1 MPKSRIKL
9 HPPHLDS
16 PIPQDEAER
25 ITSDPALVASHPF
38 YPFLE
43 KSQHWTKFAK
53 KGTEKSKVRVKD
65 RPIRYAAKLDSFIY
79 SHYRDILYRRY
90 EPELESLGLT
100 QCVLAYRHIALD
112 SGKGGKCNVHFAD
125 RAFKET
131 RSFGNCLTIALD
143 IEKFFENLDHEWI
156 KQMWWRLLGKPVP
169 TRRGLLLPEDH
180 FNVFK
185 AVTQYSFIRRDMAY
199 KKLGY
204 IAEEHSSGKRKR
216 WRFTRSKEDFPSQ
229 ICGPKRFREELQG
242 LINRNRNPFGIP
254 QGSPISDLL
263 ANVYMIDF
271 DQEMNQFVSSLGGK
285 YFRYSDDIL
294 IIAPGQTERWQ
305 DVLSATQDTLKK
317 TAPRLQLK
325 GEKTQ
330 VHAYKPING
339 GPDQECS
346 LLVPPRGPN
355 GMEYLGFRYDGKGV
369 FLRNST
375 VSGFQRKITAA
386 ANKMAQNH
394 VVHNPAKSLDQLI
407 KSFNYNVLIRKFGRV
422 KGFEFSGREYT
433 KWTFWTY
440 VRKSAKI
447 LGVLG
452 APLVR
457 QVNGYKA
464 FARKK
469 AKIAIETS
477 YKHAH

>member
-1 MPKSRIKL
+1 
-9 HPPHLDS
+9 
-16 PIPQDEAER
+16 
-25 ITSDPALVASHPF
+25 
-38 YPFLE
+38 
-43 KSQHWTKFAK
+43 
-53 KGTEKSKVRVKD
+53 
-65 RPIRYAAKLDSFIY
+65 
-79 SHYRDILYRRY
+79 
-90 EPELESLGLT
+90 
-100 QCVLAYRHIALD
+100 
-112 SGKGGKCNVHFAD
+112 
-125 RAFKET
+125 
-131 RSFGNCLTIALD
+131 
-143 IEKFFENLDHEWI
+143 
-156 KQMWWRLLGKPVP
+156 
-169 TRRGLLLPEDH
+169 LLLPEDH

-185 AVTQYSFIRRDMAY
+185 AVTKYSFIRRDMAY

-216 WRFTRSKEDFPSQ
+216 WRFTRNKKDFPPQ

-242 LINRNRNPFGIP
+242 MINCNRNPFGIP

-271 DQEMNQFVSSLGGK
+271 DQEMNQFVSSLGGR

-294 IIAPGQTERWQ
+294 IITPGQTQRWQ
-305 DVLSATQDTLKK
+305 DTLSVIEDTLKR
-317 TAPRLQLK
+317 TTPRLQLK

-330 VHAYKPING
+330 IHSHKLING

-346 LLVPPRGPN
+346 LLVPPKGPN
-355 GMEYLGFRYDGKGV
+355 GMEYLGFRYDGKGI

-375 VSGFQRKITAA
+375 VSGFQRKITAV
-386 ANKMAQNH
+386 ANRMSQNH
-394 VVHNPAKSLDQLI
+394 VVHNTAKSLEQLI
-407 KSFNYNVLIRKFGRV
+407 NSFNYNVLIQKFGRV
-422 KGFEFSGREYT
+422 GGFDFSGREYT

-440 VRKSAKI
+440 VRKSCQI
-447 LGVLG
+447 FGVLG

-469 AKIAIETS
+469 SKIAIKNA